1 MEDGGCNWLARSPE
15 TPGYDLL
22 DVASSMWDVWTGKI
36 SQTGV
41 NIQCNFCEGQSD
53 CNLNGMCVEGKCVC
67 DASKDTVYL
76 GEHCEIVLEET
87 CRRIIG
93 GK

>member
-36 SQTGV
+36 SQAGV

-53 CNLNGMCVEGKCVC
+53 CNLNGMCVGGECVC

-76 GEHCEIVLEET
+76 GTHCEIVLEET